1 MRKPLGD
8 LHFVEFASPGT
19 PQGVRIA
26 IALAG
31 RIAADLGARVS
42 RVQDGADPI
51 ATAPPF
57 IQGRSAL
64 HAFLNAGKQL
74 VDVREGSA
82 LRAGADV
89 CLAPETADP
98 SPSNARVE
106 VRIAMLGAGVPPE
119 TPATEFTVLALS
131 GLLNLVGD
139 PDREPLRLAGHQAAY
154 AAGLAAFTGAMGALS
169 ALSAQH
175 ASGRELVHV
184 SLLDAAVWL
193 NWKNVASASA
203 GEEAPSRGGRAADWP
218 VIRCKDGWVALV
230 YQNADWLRLCALA
243 GNDPRLLDPA
253 LMQAAGRAARTEEI
267 ACYFEEAWKDLTRA
281 ELERMFMAARV
292 PAGPVW
298 SPHELARAGHYGA
311 RGVMQG
317 LSLDAEGRIAQ
328 FPRLPV
334 RWNGEA
340 FAAGGFPS
348 PMQDR
353 KEAA

>member
-1 MRKPLGD
+1 MTKPLGD
-8 LHFVEFASPGT
+8 LHFVEFACPGT
-19 PQGVRIA
+19 PQGVNIA

-42 RVQDGADPI
+42 RVEDGADPI

-64 HAFLNAGKQL
+64 NAFLNAGKQL
-74 VDVREGSA
+74 VDVCEGSA

-89 CLAPETADP
+89 CFGPETTDQAR
-98 SPSNARVE
+98 SSARVE
-106 VRIAMLGAGVPPE
+106 VRIAMLGAGVPPD
-119 TPATEFTVLALS
+119 TPATEFTVLAMS

-169 ALSAQH
+169 AQPAT
-175 ASGRELVHV
+175 AREVVHV

-203 GEEAPSRGGRAADWP
+203 GEKAPSRGGRAADWP

-230 YQNADWLRLCALA
+230 YQDADWLRLCALA

-267 ACYFEEAWKDLTRA
+267 ACYFEEAWKDRMRA

-292 PAGPVW
+292 PSGPVW

-311 RGVMQG
+311 RGVMQDM
-317 LSLDAEGRIAQ
+317 SLDAEGRTAQ

-348 PMQDR
+348 SAQDR